1 MGAGAGA
8 EAGIVASGS
17 KALDG
22 DDDAM
27 IAGVGAGAG
36 AEAGI
41 VASVSELNLSL

>member
-17 KALDG
+17 KAPDG
-22 DDDAM
+22 DDDAR
-27 IAGVGAGAG
+27 IAGVGAG

-41 VASVSELNLSL
+41 VMSVSELNLSL